1 MRSIHSKSSAQGSG
15 ARLTG
20 EGINE
25 MILVVLGI
33 VSLLLSGL
41 LLAMKWGDDHS
52 SAWFRGLL
60 DPFWVLGSAVFAVI
74 GQCLLLYGL
83 YQLREARK
91 MREFYEELEAANRP
105 RESK

>member
-20 EGINE
+20 EEIDG
-25 MILVVLGI
+25 MTYVVLGMF
-33 VSLLLSGL
+33 SLLFSVLF
-41 LLAMKWGDDHS
+41 LAMKWGDDNS
-52 SAWFRGLL
+52 GGWLRGLL

-74 GQCLLLYGL
+74 GLCLLLYGL

-91 MREFYEELEAANRP
+91 MREFF
-105 RESK
+105 